1 MSANSGNSCRPSHRD
16 RDDRAHRRRGRA
28 EPAQCPALTVRRVA
42 AYGYRVK
49 FDGVEIG
56 SVSRRLQHVRQRE
69 LWHWGIDTMPLTDH
83 GGRPPSGDADTFAE
97 ALQAF
102 KAAFLQWHRALPQG
116 LWERNR
122 EYIAGRS
129 R

>member
-1 MSANSGNSCRPSHRD
+1 MPD
-16 RDDRAHRRRGRA
+16 
-28 EPAQCPALTVRRVA
+28 LTYRRVA

-56 SVSRRLQHVRQRE
+56 SVSKRLQHVRQRE
-69 LWHWGIDTMPLTDH
+69 LWHWGIDTMPLMDH
-83 GGRPPSGDADTFAE
+83 GGRPPRGDADTFAE

-102 KAAFLQWHRALPQG
+102 KSAFLLWHGALPPG
-116 LWERNR
+116 LRERTR
-122 EYIAGRS
+122 EYMAGLS